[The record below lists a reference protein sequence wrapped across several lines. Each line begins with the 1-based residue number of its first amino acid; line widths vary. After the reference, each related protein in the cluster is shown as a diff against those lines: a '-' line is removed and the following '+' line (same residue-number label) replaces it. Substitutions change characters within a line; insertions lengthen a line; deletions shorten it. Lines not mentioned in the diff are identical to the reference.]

1 MKVLLSILSL
11 VAITFISSNQPDN
24 NIKDELDN
32 AFVAIDYDAV
42 ILTLT
47 EKIKTEKTS
56 TNYFLLG
63 MAHLE
68 IGQNKTAIRYLNV
81 TLNNFDNLDN
91 EAQWYLAV
99 AHLNLDNEEEA
110 ISNLVS
116 LTLSNSI
123 YKAKAE
129 AILQEMG
136 LTTSSLDYGIVRDV
150 KLRPRDDAPDG
161 AKSSFEEERQIQYG
175 IVESQT
181 DGFRYHFLT
190 DQPIR
195 SLHEGSEVEMIIIRR
210 DEGKK
215 SGFAFILGE
224 R

>member
-1 MKVLLSILSL
+1 MKVLLSLLSL
-11 VAITFISSNQPDN
+11 VAVTFISSNQPDN

-32 AFVAIDYDAV
+32 SFVTIDYDAV
-42 ILTLT
+42 IVTLT

-68 IGQNKTAIRYLNV
+68 TGQNKAAIRYLNV

-123 YKAKAE
+123 YKTKAE

-150 KLRPRDDAPDG
+150 KLRPRDDAPNG
-161 AKSSFEEERQIQYG
+161 ATSTFEEERQIQYG

-210 DEGKK
+210 NESKK